1 MAERRSRDTGKRVR
15 APSPAPFFIGA
26 KIHRRDAAT
35 GSRGPAASTQ
45 GRRPVEWEVREG
57 SCEWRTPFAGYR
69 EAGSS
74 PVARSIFCRSEI
86 GSLYFREQLP
96 LAWPLGEYRAAGA
109 HMLMGE
115 ENCALPPDMAT

>member
-1 MAERRSRDTGKRVR
+1 MRPPGAVDPLPPPRAEGPWNGRSGR
-15 APSPAPFFIGA
+15 APANG
-26 KIHRRDAAT
+26 
-35 GSRGPAASTQ
+35 G
-45 GRRPVEWEVREG
+45 
-57 SCEWRTPFAGYR
+57 TPFAGYR

-74 PVARSIFCRSEI
+74 PVARSIFYRSEI